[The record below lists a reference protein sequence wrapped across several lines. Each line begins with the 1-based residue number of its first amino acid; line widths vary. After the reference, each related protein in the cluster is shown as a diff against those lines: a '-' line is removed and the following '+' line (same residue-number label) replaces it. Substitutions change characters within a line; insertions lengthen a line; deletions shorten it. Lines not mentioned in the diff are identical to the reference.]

1 MRKLTR
7 NNDPEQRS
15 RITVREAEELVPTPE
30 GKRSA
35 TVFEHG
41 SLQVKL
47 YAPRGTDPQAPHT
60 RDEIY
65 VVVRG
70 EGWFVCAGRRHRFGP
85 HDVLFAQ
92 AGVVH
97 RFEDFSD
104 DFATWVFFYGPEGG
118 ERDAEPAPPG
128 ASHAAGK
135 RG

>member
-7 NNDPEQRS
+7 NLDPSETC
-15 RITVREAEELVPTPE
+15 RIGLDEAESLLPTPE

-47 YAPRGTDPQAPHT
+47 YAPRDADKQSPHT

-65 VVVRG
+65 VIARG
-70 EGWFVCAGRRHRFGP
+70 EGWFVNGGKRHRFSP
-85 HDVLFAQ
+85 HDVLFAK

-104 DFATWVFFYGPEGG
+104 DFAVWVFFYGPEGG
-118 ERDAEPAPPG
+118 ERDADA
-128 ASHAAGK
+128 
-135 RG
+135 